1 MMSSPAG
8 LQQGQF
14 HFLSQWIPDSSRA
27 GVILHGS
34 PGEAGSGSV
43 GSSGSLV
50 VQDPDDS
57 FSCQF
62 SPLPL
67 SRSSS
72 CASVDVCSTAGG
84 GRTLRETELF
94 DASLNSELQSI
105 QDVLRNTRDLP
116 LIAKLEQ
123 LKQMQHRMQEQLKAH
138 QQEQLLRLQHE
149 PQRLLGKPQN
159 TAETTGWNQEQ
170 SVVEMNSGHDNSDRN
185 YEESLQSTI
194 EEQTMYRKVCDSEPQ
209 DRPIKSGF
217 SGRTFEEILEERLK
231 MEDQKLMEKNA
242 PAESVKVKRPF
253 LKRGEGLARFTRGK
267 AAVPPQRKSPPNPKP
282 SSCPNLKV
290 SQDPD
295 MRSNKNSVKNK
306 TQGFKSTHPVI
317 QRKTAVLNKENIPQN
332 KTTAPVAKMTVQ
344 PRVLVG
350 HQSENMSP
358 ISAQFQQ
365 KPDLS
370 SKQKINSVP
379 TADSNKEGEHSG
391 VEGNACV
398 AENSFEVWFTER
410 RQRWEQDHQREC
422 VELGEFELLE
432 RAADEISFS
441 SNSSFISTLLQRD
454 RRRLSSTPIKA
465 TSQSALPSRGQGPAV
480 TPSVPPVPPTN
491 TAIQRDIISIGPK
504 EQRGFYEEET
514 DEKLDENLLNCNSR
528 LQSFPNPPI
537 THCFQVPTT
546 LPYDKRTYQ
555 DRDGASSPEEDERSL
570 STNGDS
576 TLLESRAQ
584 LEFDDDDTWNDPE
597 EESCCPAEESPSER
611 ALKRKVAF
619 SKGVKPAGG
628 SPHAVGNQKE
638 APPTC
643 QLVSKLFPALK
654 PKPSPPV
661 TVVQAQEP
669 QNVPSEEG
677 AAQSRLLRERLV
689 ELETE
694 IERFKSENAALAKLK
709 QENQDT
715 RDHLKKEKA
724 EFEKK
729 RMEEI
734 AKWEEFK
741 REEQKK
747 LQRERKLFEKHAA
760 TVRARPDKQERDEI
774 QALKQQLNVL
784 QEDLRKREARWSN
797 TQSRLR
803 QQVDALSAENT
814 SLRDQVRTLEKL
826 RLSAWKS
833 AEKEKEKGRISA
845 SSNKTSTGSKRADA
859 RSPSRSSKN
868 SSSSSRK
875 GSPETQIPLTNSA
888 FFPEQMKESISF
900 KYEPSPV
907 ETQCSDGLVTTEM
920 NHASPLINSLPAIEQ
935 SEKEQEELTQS
946 DKIEKVLPDGGRLV
960 VFPNGTR
967 KELSADGQ
975 TVKVMFFNGDVKHTM
990 PDQRVIYYYAEAQT
1004 THITYPDGMEVL
1016 QFPNNQTEKHFPDGR
1031 KEITFPDQTIKTLYP
1046 DGREESVLTDGT
1058 IIQLNPDG
1066 SKVIQF
1072 NTGQREIHTAD
1083 FKRREYP
1090 DGTVKTV
1097 YSDGRQET
1105 QYPTGRV
1112 RLKDAEGHVI
1122 MDTKA

>member
-1 MMSSPAG
+1 MTSSPAG

-14 HFLSQWIPDSSRA
+14 HFLSQWMPDSSRA

-34 PGEAGSGSV
+34 SGEAGSMSV
-43 GSSGSLV
+43 HSSVSLV

-62 SPLPL
+62 APLPL

-72 CASVDVCSTAGG
+72 CASVDVCSPGG
-84 GRTLRETELF
+84 GGKMLRETELF
-94 DASLNSELQSI
+94 DASLNGEMHSI
-105 QDVLRNTRDLP
+105 QDVLKNTRDLP

-138 QQEQLLRLQHE
+138 QQEQLLRLQNE
-149 PQRLLGKPQN
+149 PQRLLGKAQN
-159 TAETTGWNQEQ
+159 TPETTGWNQEH
-170 SVVEMNSGHDNSDRN
+170 SVVELNNEHDDSDHD

-194 EEQTMYRKVCDSEPQ
+194 EDRTMNRKESDSELQ

-217 SGRTFEEILEERLK
+217 GGKTFEEILEEQLK
-231 MEDQKLMEKNA
+231 MEDQRLMSKNA
-242 PAESVKVKRPF
+242 PAESVKVKRAF

-267 AAVPPQRKSPPNPKP
+267 AAAPPHRKSPPNPKP
-282 SSCPNLKV
+282 SSCTNSKA
-290 SQDPD
+290 SQDFD
-295 MRSNKNSVKNK
+295 MRSNKNSAKSK
-306 TQGFKSTHPVI
+306 TEGSKSTHPVI
-317 QRKTAVLNKENIPQN
+317 QRKTAVLNKENISQN
-332 KTTAPVAKMTVQ
+332 KTTPPVTKMTIQ

-350 HQSENMSP
+350 HQSENMNRNL
-358 ISAQFQQ
+358 AQFQQ
-365 KPDLS
+365 KPDPS
-370 SKQKINSVP
+370 SKQKINSV
-379 TADSNKEGEHSG
+379 TTTSNNKEGACIG
-391 VEGNACV
+391 VQDYACV

-410 RQRWEQDHQREC
+410 RKHWEQDHRREC

-454 RRRLSSTPIKA
+454 RRRLSSTPIKS
-465 TSQSALPSRGQGPAV
+465 TSQPAPPSHGQGPAV
-480 TPSVPPVPPTN
+480 TPEPMLGPSTLVSSTN
-491 TAIQRDIISIGPK
+491 TAIQRDVINIGLK
-504 EQRGFYEEET
+504 EQRGLSEEET
-514 DEKLDENLLNCNSR
+514 DETLNDNNSG
-528 LQSFPNPPI
+528 LQPLPNMSNPRT
-537 THCFQVPTT
+537 THCFQMPTT

-555 DRDGASSPEEDERSL
+555 DRDGASSPEEDEGSL
-570 STNGDS
+570 SNNGDS
-576 TLLESRAQ
+576 TLIESRAQ
-584 LEFDDDDTWNDPE
+584 LEFDDDDTWNEPE

-619 SKGVKPAGG
+619 SKGVKPADG
-628 SPHAVGNQKE
+628 SPHAVGNRKE
-638 APPTC
+638 VPPTC

-654 PKPSPPV
+654 PKLPHPV
-661 TVVQAQEP
+661 TVVQVQEP
-669 QNVPSEEG
+669 QNVRSEEG

-715 RDHLKKEKA
+715 RDNLKKERA

-729 RMEEI
+729 RTEEI

-741 REEQKK
+741 REEHKK

-774 QALKQQLNVL
+774 QTLKQQLNVL

-803 QQVDALSAENT
+803 QQVDTLSTENA

-826 RLSAWKS
+826 RLAAWKS
-833 AEKEKEKGRISA
+833 AEKEKEKGRFPA
-845 SSNKTSTGSKRADA
+845 SSNRTSTETKRTDSS
-859 RSPSRSSKN
+859 SPPQSSKN
-868 SSSSSRK
+868 NSSRK
-875 GSPETQIPLTNSA
+875 GSPETQIALTNSA
-888 FFPEQMKESISF
+888 FFPEQIKKSISF
-900 KYEPSPV
+900 KYEQSSV
-907 ETQCSDGLVTTEM
+907 ETQCSDELVTTD
-920 NHASPLINSLPAIEQ
+920 ASLMNSLCAIEQ
-935 SEKEQEELTQS
+935 SEKEQEEITQS
-946 DKIEKVLPDGGRLV
+946 DNKIEKVLPDGGRLV

-1031 KEITFPDQTIKTLYP
+1031 KEITFPDQTVKTLYP

-1072 NTGQREIHTAD
+1072 NTGQREIHSAD

-1112 RLKDAEGHVI
+1112 RLKDAQGHVI
-1122 MDTKA
+1122 MDSKA

>member
-14 HFLSQWIPDSSRA
+14 HFLSQWMPDSSRA

-43 GSSGSLV
+43 RSSGSLV

-62 SPLPL
+62 APLPL

-72 CASVDVCSTAGG
+72 CASVDVCSPGG
-84 GRTLRETELF
+84 GGKTLGETELF
-94 DASLNSELQSI
+94 DASLNREMQSI

-123 LKQMQHRMQEQLKAH
+123 LKQMQHRMQEQLKAQ

-159 TAETTGWNQEQ
+159 TAETTRWNQEQ
-170 SVVEMNSGHDNSDRN
+170 SVVEMNSGHDDSDRN

-194 EEQTMYRKVCDSEPQ
+194 EEQTLYRKVCDSEPQ
-209 DRPIKSGF
+209 DRPIKLGF
-217 SGRTFEEILEERLK
+217 GGRTFEEILEEQLM
-231 MEDQKLMEKNA
+231 MEDQKLMGKNA

-253 LKRGEGLARFTRGK
+253 LKRGEVLARFTRGK
-267 AAVPPQRKSPPNPKP
+267 ATVLPHRKSPPNPKP
-282 SSCPNLKV
+282 SSCPNPKV
-290 SQDPD
+290 SQDLD
-295 MRSNKNSVKNK
+295 TRSNKNSVKNK
-306 TQGFKSTHPVI
+306 TERLKSTHPVI

-365 KPDLS
+365 KPDPS
-370 SKQKINSVP
+370 SKQKINSVT
-379 TADSNKEGEHSG
+379 TADSSKAGECSG
-391 VEGNACV
+391 VEDNACV

-465 TSQSALPSRGQGPAV
+465 TSQSAVPAV
-480 TPSVPPVPPTN
+480 TPEPMLGPSAPVPPTN
-491 TAIQRDIISIGPK
+491 TAIQRDIISIGLK
-504 EQRGFYEEET
+504 EQRGFSEEET
-514 DEKLDENLLNCNSR
+514 HEKLDDNSLSSNSG
-528 LQSFPNPPI
+528 LQPFPNPPI

-576 TLLESRAQ
+576 TLIESRAQ

-628 SPHAVGNQKE
+628 SPHAVGNRKE

-661 TVVQAQEP
+661 TVVQEP
-669 QNVPSEEG
+669 QNMPSEEG

-715 RDHLKKEKA
+715 RENLKKEKA

-741 REEQKK
+741 REEHQK

-803 QQVDALSAENT
+803 QQVDALSAENA

-833 AEKEKEKGRISA
+833 AEKEKEKGRFSA
-845 SSNKTSTGSKRADA
+845 SSNKTSTGSKRTDS
-859 RSPSRSSKN
+859 RSPSQSSKN
-868 SSSSSRK
+868 NSSSSRK

-900 KYEPSPV
+900 KYQPSPV
-907 ETQCSDGLVTTEM
+907 ETQCLDGLVTTEM
-920 NHASPLINSLPAIEQ
+920 NHDAPLINSLSAIVQ
-935 SEKEQEELTQS
+935 SQKEQEEITQS

-1016 QFPNNQTEKHFPDGR
+1016 QFPNDQTEKHFPDGR
-1031 KEITFPDQTIKTLYP
+1031 KEITFPDQTVKTLYP

-1112 RLKDAEGHVI
+1112 RLKDAQGHVI

>member
-1 MMSSPAG
+1 MSSPAG
-8 LQQGQF
+8 LQQGQSR
-14 HFLSQWIPDSSRA
+14 FLSQWMADSSRA
-27 GVILHGS
+27 GVILQGS

-43 GSSGSLV
+43 RSSGSLV

-62 SPLPL
+62 APLPL
-67 SRSSS
+67 SLSSS
-72 CASVDVCSTAGG
+72 CASGDVCSPSGG
-84 GRTLRETELF
+84 GKTLRETELF
-94 DASLNSELQSI
+94 DASLNSEMQSI
-105 QDVLRNTRDLP
+105 QD
-116 LIAKLEQ
+116 
-123 LKQMQHRMQEQLKAH
+123 LKQMQHRMQEQLNAH
-138 QQEQLLRLQHE
+138 QQEQLLRLNHE
-149 PQRLLGKPQN
+149 PQRLVGKAQN
-159 TAETTGWNQEQ
+159 TAAFNYTLNIQKIGWAFPICALEICGWNQEQ
-170 SVVEMNSGHDNSDRN
+170 SVVELDTGHKDSDHD
-185 YEESLQSTI
+185 YQESIQSTI
-194 EEQTMYRKVCDSEPQ
+194 EDQTMYRKECDSEPQ
-209 DRPIKSGF
+209 DRHIKLGF
-217 SGRTFEEILEERLK
+217 GGRTFEEILEEHLK
-231 MEDQKLMEKNA
+231 MEDQKLMGKNA

-267 AAVPPQRKSPPNPKP
+267 ATVPPHRKSPPNHKP
-282 SSCPNLKV
+282 SLCPIPKV
-290 SQDPD
+290 SQDLD
-295 MRSNKNSVKNK
+295 MKSNKNSVKNK
-306 TQGFKSTHPVI
+306 TKGSKFTHPVI

-332 KTTAPVAKMTVQ
+332 KTTAPVTKMTVQ
-344 PRVLVG
+344 PRVLIG
-350 HQSENMSP
+350 HQSENMNP
-358 ISAQFQQ
+358 IPAQFQP
-365 KPDLS
+365 KSDPS
-370 SKQKINSVP
+370 SKQKINRV
-379 TADSNKEGEHSG
+379 TTIDRNKEGSCSG
-391 VEGNACV
+391 VEDNACV

-410 RQRWEQDHQREC
+410 REHWEQDQQREC
-422 VELGEFELLE
+422 AELGEFELLE

-454 RRRLSSTPIKA
+454 RRRLSSTPIKS
-465 TSQSALPSRGQGPAV
+465 TSQSALPSRGQGSAV
-480 TPSVPPVPPTN
+480 TPESMLGHSVPVPPTN
-491 TAIQRDIISIGPK
+491 TTIQRDFI
-504 EQRGFYEEET
+504 
-514 DEKLDENLLNCNSR
+514 R
-528 LQSFPNPPI
+528 LKPLPNMSNPPI
-537 THCFQVPTT
+537 THCFEVPTT
-546 LPYDKRTYQ
+546 LPYDKLTYQ

-570 STNGDS
+570 SNNGDS
-576 TLLESRAQ
+576 TLIDSRAQ
-584 LEFDDDDTWNDPE
+584 LEFDDDDTWNEPK

-611 ALKRKVAF
+611 TLKRKVAF
-619 SKGVKPAGG
+619 SKGAKPAGG
-628 SPHAVGNQKE
+628 SPHAVGNGKE

-661 TVVQAQEP
+661 TVEQVQEP
-669 QNVPSEEG
+669 QNMPSEGG

-694 IERFKSENAALAKLK
+694 IERFKSENSALAKLK

-715 RDHLKKEKA
+715 RENLKKERA

-729 RMEEI
+729 SVEEI
-734 AKWEEFK
+734 AKCEELK
-741 REEQKK
+741 REEHKK

-784 QEDLRKREARWSN
+784 HEEMRKREARWSN

-803 QQVDALSAENT
+803 QQVDTVSAENAA
-814 SLRDQVRTLEKL
+814 LRDQVRMQEKL

-833 AEKEKEKGRISA
+833 AEKEKEKEKFSVSGKRTNI
-845 SSNKTSTGSKRADA
+845 GSKCTD
-859 RSPSRSSKN
+859 SRVS
-868 SSSSSRK
+868 
-875 GSPETQIPLTNSA
+875 
-888 FFPEQMKESISF
+888 
-900 KYEPSPV
+900 V
-907 ETQCSDGLVTTEM
+907 EWQCSDGLVMTER
-920 NHASPLINSLPAIEQ
+920 NQDAPHNSLSATEQ
-935 SEKEQEELTQS
+935 SEKEQEEITQS
-946 DKIEKVLPDGGRLV
+946 DNKIEKVLPDGGRLV

-1004 THITYPDGMEVL
+1004 THINYPDGMEVL

-1031 KEITFPDQTIKTLYP
+1031 KEITFPDQTVKTLYP

-1112 RLKDAEGHVI
+1112 RLKDAQGHVI

>member
-14 HFLSQWIPDSSRA
+14 HFLSQWMPDSSRA

-43 GSSGSLV
+43 RSSGSLV

-62 SPLPL
+62 APLPL

-72 CASVDVCSTAGG
+72 CASVDVCSPGG
-84 GRTLRETELF
+84 GGKTLRETEPF
-94 DASLNSELQSI
+94 DASLNREMQSI

-123 LKQMQHRMQEQLKAH
+123 LKQMQLRMQEQLKAH
-138 QQEQLLRLQHE
+138 QQEQLLRHE

-159 TAETTGWNQEQ
+159 TAEATGWNQEQ
-170 SVVEMNSGHDNSDRN
+170 SVVDSDRN
-185 YEESLQSTI
+185 YEESLQSST
-194 EEQTMYRKVCDSEPQ
+194 EEQTMCRKVCDSEPQ
-209 DRPIKSGF
+209 DRPIRSGF
-217 SGRTFEEILEERLK
+217 GGRTFEEMLEERLR
-231 MEDQKLMEKNA
+231 MEDQKLLGKNA

-267 AAVPPQRKSPPNPKP
+267 AAAPPHRKSPPNPKQ
-282 SSCPNLKV
+282 SSCPNPKV
-290 SQDPD
+290 SQDLE

-306 TQGFKSTHPVI
+306 TQGLKSTHPVI
-317 QRKTAVLNKENIPQN
+317 QRKTAVLNKESIPQN

-358 ISAQFQQ
+358 IPAQFQQ
-365 KPDLS
+365 KPDPS
-370 SKQKINSVP
+370 SKQKISSVT
-379 TADSNKEGEHSG
+379 TADSNKEGECSG
-391 VEGNACV
+391 VEDNACV

-480 TPSVPPVPPTN
+480 TPSVPPTN

-504 EQRGFYEEET
+504 AQRGFSEEET
-514 DEKLDENLLNCNSR
+514 DEKLDDNSLSSNSG
-528 LQSFPNPPI
+528 LQPFPNPPV

-576 TLLESRAQ
+576 TLIESRAQ

-597 EESCCPAEESPSER
+597 EESCCPTEESPSER

-619 SKGVKPAGG
+619 SKGAKPAGG
-628 SPHAVGNQKE
+628 SPHAVENRKE
-638 APPTC
+638 VPPTC

-654 PKPSPPV
+654 PKPSPLV
-661 TVVQAQEP
+661 TVVQEP
-669 QNVPSEEG
+669 QNMPSEEG

-689 ELETE
+689 ALETE

-715 RDHLKKEKA
+715 RDNLKKEKA

-729 RMEEI
+729 RMEEM

-741 REEQKK
+741 REEHKK

-833 AEKEKEKGRISA
+833 AEKEKEKGRFSA
-845 SSNKTSTGSKRADA
+845 SSNKTSTGSKHTDS
-859 RSPSRSSKN
+859 RSPSQSSEN
-868 SSSSSRK
+868 NSSSRK

-900 KYEPSPV
+900 KHEPSPV
-907 ETQCSDGLVTTEM
+907 ETQCSDGLVMTEM
-920 NHASPLINSLPAIEQ
+920 NHDAPLMNSLSAIEQ
-935 SEKEQEELTQS
+935 SEKEQEEVTQS

-967 KELSADGQ
+967 KEISADGQ

-1031 KEITFPDQTIKTLYP
+1031 KEITFPDQTVKTLYP

-1112 RLKDAEGHVI
+1112 RLKDAQGHVI

>member
-1 MMSSPAG
+1 MSSPAG
-8 LQQGQF
+8 LQQGQSR
-14 HFLSQWIPDSSRA
+14 FLSQWMADCSRA
-27 GVILHGS
+27 GVILQGS

-43 GSSGSLV
+43 RSSGSLV

-62 SPLPL
+62 APLPL
-67 SRSSS
+67 SLSSS
-72 CASVDVCSTAGG
+72 GASGDVCSPSGG
-84 GRTLRETELF
+84 GKTRFNGLF
-94 DASLNSELQSI
+94 
-105 QDVLRNTRDLP
+105 V
-116 LIAKLEQ
+116 Q

-138 QQEQLLRLQHE
+138 QQEQLLRLNHE
-149 PQRLLGKPQN
+149 PQRLVGKAQN
-159 TAETTGWNQEQ
+159 TAGMGFMKIVWAFPICALEICGWNQEQ
-170 SVVEMNSGHDNSDRN
+170 SVVELDTGHKDSDHD
-185 YEESLQSTI
+185 YQESIQSTI
-194 EEQTMYRKVCDSEPQ
+194 EDQTMYRKECDSEPQ
-209 DRPIKSGF
+209 DRPIKLGF
-217 SGRTFEEILEERLK
+217 GGRTFEEILEEHLK
-231 MEDQKLMEKNA
+231 MEDQKLMGKNA

-267 AAVPPQRKSPPNPKP
+267 ATVPPHRKSPPNHKP
-282 SSCPNLKV
+282 SLCPNPKV
-290 SQDPD
+290 SQDLD

-306 TQGFKSTHPVI
+306 TKGSKFTHPVI
-317 QRKTAVLNKENIPQN
+317 QRKTAVLNKENISQN
-332 KTTAPVAKMTVQ
+332 KTTAPVTKMTVQ
-344 PRVLVG
+344 PRVLIG
-350 HQSENMSP
+350 HQSENMNP
-358 ISAQFQQ
+358 I
-365 KPDLS
+365 PS
-370 SKQKINSVP
+370 SKQKINRV
-379 TADSNKEGEHSG
+379 TTIDSNKEGSCSG
-391 VEGNACV
+391 VEDNACV
-398 AENSFEVWFTER
+398 AENSFEVWFAER
-410 RQRWEQDHQREC
+410 REHWEQDQQWEC
-422 VELGEFELLE
+422 AELGEFELLE

-454 RRRLSSTPIKA
+454 RRRLSSTPIKS
-465 TSQSALPSRGQGPAV
+465 TSQSALPSRGQGSAV
-480 TPSVPPVPPTN
+480 TPEPMLGHSVPVPPTN
-491 TAIQRDIISIGPK
+491 TTIQRDVINIGPK
-504 EQRGFYEEET
+504 EQRGFSKE
-514 DEKLDENLLNCNSR
+514 LDDNLLCSNSG
-528 LQSFPNPPI
+528 LKPLPNMSNPPI
-537 THCFQVPTT
+537 THCFEVPTT
-546 LPYDKRTYQ
+546 LPYDKLTYQ

-570 STNGDS
+570 SNNGDS
-576 TLLESRAQ
+576 TLIDSRAQ
-584 LEFDDDDTWNDPE
+584 LEFDDEDTWNEPE

-619 SKGVKPAGG
+619 SKGAKPAGG
-628 SPHAVGNQKE
+628 SPHAVGNGKE

-661 TVVQAQEP
+661 TVEQVQEP
-669 QNVPSEEG
+669 QNMPSEGG

-694 IERFKSENAALAKLK
+694 IERFKSENSALAKLK

-715 RDHLKKEKA
+715 RENLKKERA

-729 RMEEI
+729 SVEEI
-734 AKWEEFK
+734 AKCEELK
-741 REEQKK
+741 REEHKK

-784 QEDLRKREARWSN
+784 HEEMRKREARWSN

-803 QQVDALSAENT
+803 QQVDTVSAENAA
-814 SLRDQVRTLEKL
+814 LRDQVRMQEKL

-833 AEKEKEKGRISA
+833 AEKEKEKEKFSVSGKRTNI
-845 SSNKTSTGSKRADA
+845 GSKCTD
-859 RSPSRSSKN
+859 SRVS
-868 SSSSSRK
+868 
-875 GSPETQIPLTNSA
+875 
-888 FFPEQMKESISF
+888 
-900 KYEPSPV
+900 V
-907 ETQCSDGLVTTEM
+907 EWQCSDGLVMTER
-920 NHASPLINSLPAIEQ
+920 NQDAPHNSLSATEQ
-935 SEKEQEELTQS
+935 SEKEQEEITQS
-946 DKIEKVLPDGGRLV
+946 DNKIEKVLPDGGRLV

-1004 THITYPDGMEVL
+1004 THINYPDGMEVL

-1031 KEITFPDQTIKTLYP
+1031 KEITFPDQTVKTLYP

-1112 RLKDAEGHVI
+1112 RLKDAQGHVI

>member
-1 MMSSPAG
+1 MTSSPAG
-8 LQQGQF
+8 L
-14 HFLSQWIPDSSRA
+14 HFLSQWMPDSSRA

-34 PGEAGSGSV
+34 LGEAGSGSV
-43 GSSGSLV
+43 RSSGSLV

-62 SPLPL
+62 APLPL

-72 CASVDVCSTAGG
+72 CASVDVCSPGG
-84 GRTLRETELF
+84 AGRTLRETELF
-94 DASLNSELQSI
+94 DASLNSEMQSI
-105 QDVLRNTRDLP
+105 QEVLRNTRDLP

-138 QQEQLLRLQHE
+138 QQEHLRLQHE
-149 PQRLLGKPQN
+149 PQRFLGKPQN
-159 TAETTGWNQEQ
+159 TAETTGWNREQ
-170 SVVEMNSGHDNSDRN
+170 SVLELNSGHDDSNHN

-217 SGRTFEEILEERLK
+217 GGRTFEEILEEQLK
-231 MEDQKLMEKNA
+231 MEDQKLGKNTS
-242 PAESVKVKRPF
+242 AEAVKVKRPF

-267 AAVPPQRKSPPNPKP
+267 AAVPPHRKSPPNPKP
-282 SSCPNLKV
+282 SSRPNPKV
-290 SQDPD
+290 SQDMD
-295 MRSNKNSVKNK
+295 VRSNKNSVKNK
-306 TQGFKSTHPVI
+306 TIGSKSAHPVI

-332 KTTAPVAKMTVQ
+332 KTTAPVTKMTVQ
-344 PRVLVG
+344 PHVLVG
-350 HQSENMSP
+350 HHSENMS
-358 ISAQFQQ
+358 QQ
-365 KPDLS
+365 KHHPS
-370 SKQKINSVP
+370 STQKINSV
-379 TADSNKEGEHSG
+379 TATDSNKEGALSSG
-391 VEGNACV
+391 LKDKDNACV

-422 VELGEFELLE
+422 FELGEFELLE

-441 SNSSFISTLLQRD
+441 SNSSFISTLLQRGH
-454 RRRLSSTPIKA
+454 RRLSSTPIKA
-465 TSQSALPSRGQGPAV
+465 TSQCALPNRDQGPVV
-480 TPSVPPVPPTN
+480 TPEPMLGGSAPVPLTN
-491 TAIQRDIISIGPK
+491 TEIQRDIVSVAPK
-504 EQRGFYEEET
+504 EQRGFSEEET
-514 DEKLDENLLNCNSR
+514 DEKLNDKSLISD
-528 LQSFPNPPI
+528 PPI
-537 THCFQVPTT
+537 IHCFQVPTT

-570 STNGDS
+570 STNADS
-576 TLLESRAQ
+576 TLIESRAQ
-584 LEFDDDDTWNDPE
+584 LEFDDDDTWNEAE

-628 SPHAVGNQKE
+628 SPHAVGDRKE
-638 APPTC
+638 TPPTC

-661 TVVQAQEP
+661 TMVQEP
-669 QNVPSEEG
+669 QNVLSEEG

-715 RDHLKKEKA
+715 QDNLKKEKA
-724 EFEKK
+724 DFEKK
-729 RMEEI
+729 RMEDI

-741 REEQKK
+741 REEHKK

-774 QALKQQLNVL
+774 QALKLQLNRL
-784 QEDLRKREARWSN
+784 QEDLRKRESRWSN

-803 QQVDALSAENT
+803 QQVDSLSAENT

-833 AEKEKEKGRISA
+833 AEKEKEKGRVSA
-845 SSNKTSTGSKRADA
+845 SSDKTSTGYKRTDS
-859 RSPSRSSKN
+859 RSPPENSKI
-868 SSSSSRK
+868 SSSRK

-888 FFPEQMKESISF
+888 FFPEQMKETVGF
-900 KYEPSPV
+900 KYETSPV
-907 ETQCSDGLVTTEM
+907 ETPGLNGLFTTET
-920 NHASPLINSLPAIEQ
+920 NHDAPLMNSLSAGDQ
-935 SEKEQEELTQS
+935 SEEEQEEITQS

-1031 KEITFPDQTIKTLYP
+1031 KEITFPDQTVKTLYP

-1058 IIQLNPDG
+1058 IIELNPDG

-1112 RLKDAEGHVI
+1112 RLKDAQGHVI
-1122 MDTKA
+1122 MDAKA

>member
-14 HFLSQWIPDSSRA
+14 HFLSQWMPDSSRA

-43 GSSGSLV
+43 RSSGSLV

-62 SPLPL
+62 APLPL

-72 CASVDVCSTAGG
+72 CASVDVCSPGG
-84 GRTLRETELF
+84 GGKTLGETELF
-94 DASLNSELQSI
+94 DASLNREMQSI

-123 LKQMQHRMQEQLKAH
+123 LKQMQHRMQEQLKAQ

-159 TAETTGWNQEQ
+159 TAETTRWNQEQ
-170 SVVEMNSGHDNSDRN
+170 SVVEMNSGHDDSDRN

-194 EEQTMYRKVCDSEPQ
+194 EEQTLYRKVCDSEPQ
-209 DRPIKSGF
+209 DRPIKLGF
-217 SGRTFEEILEERLK
+217 GGRTFEEILEEQLM
-231 MEDQKLMEKNA
+231 MEDQKLMGKNA

-253 LKRGEGLARFTRGK
+253 LKRGEVLARFTRGK
-267 AAVPPQRKSPPNPKP
+267 ATVLPHRKSPPNPKP
-282 SSCPNLKV
+282 SSCPNPKV
-290 SQDPD
+290 SQDLD
-295 MRSNKNSVKNK
+295 TRSNKNSVKNK
-306 TQGFKSTHPVI
+306 TERLKSTHPVI

-365 KPDLS
+365 KPDPS
-370 SKQKINSVP
+370 SKQKINSVT
-379 TADSNKEGEHSG
+379 TADSSKAGECSG
-391 VEGNACV
+391 VEDNACV

-465 TSQSALPSRGQGPAV
+465 TSQSAVPAV
-480 TPSVPPVPPTN
+480 TPEPMLGPSAPVPPTN
-491 TAIQRDIISIGPK
+491 TAIQRDIISIGLK
-504 EQRGFYEEET
+504 EQRGFSEEET
-514 DEKLDENLLNCNSR
+514 HEKLDDNSLSSNSG
-528 LQSFPNPPI
+528 LQPFPNPPI

-576 TLLESRAQ
+576 TLIESRAQ

-628 SPHAVGNQKE
+628 SPHAVGNRKE

-661 TVVQAQEP
+661 TVVQEP
-669 QNVPSEEG
+669 QNMPSEEG

-715 RDHLKKEKA
+715 RENLKKEKA

-741 REEQKK
+741 REEHQK

-803 QQVDALSAENT
+803 QQVDALSAENA

-833 AEKEKEKGRISA
+833 AEKEKEKGRFSA
-845 SSNKTSTGSKRADA
+845 SSNKTSTGSKRTDS
-859 RSPSRSSKN
+859 RSPSQSSKN
-868 SSSSSRK
+868 NSSSSRK

-900 KYEPSPV
+900 KYQPSPV
-907 ETQCSDGLVTTEM
+907 ETQCLDGLVTTEM
-920 NHASPLINSLPAIEQ
+920 NHDAPLINSLSAIVQ
-935 SEKEQEELTQS
+935 SQKEQEEITQS

-975 TVKVMFFNGDVKHTM
+975 TVKVMFFNGDVKHTIYLY
-990 PDQRVIYYYAEAQT
+990 IYYYAEAQT

-1016 QFPNNQTEKHFPDGR
+1016 QFPNDQTEKHFPDGR
-1031 KEITFPDQTIKTLYP
+1031 KEITFPDQTVKTLYP

-1112 RLKDAEGHVI
+1112 RLKDAQGHVI

>member
-14 HFLSQWIPDSSRA
+14 HFLSQWMPDSSRA
-27 GVILHGS
+27 GVILNGS
-34 PGEAGSGSV
+34 PGEAGSESV
-43 GSSGSLV
+43 RSSGSLV
-50 VQDPDDS
+50 VRDPDDS

-62 SPLPL
+62 APLPI

-72 CASVDVCSTAGG
+72 CASVDVCSPGG
-84 GRTLRETELF
+84 SGKTLRETELF
-94 DASLNSELQSI
+94 DASLNSEMQSI

-116 LIAKLEQ
+116 LIAKLDQ

-159 TAETTGWNQEQ
+159 TAETSMLNQEQ
-170 SVVEMNSGHDNSDRN
+170 SVVELNTGHDDTDPD

-194 EEQTMYRKVCDSEPQ
+194 EDQTLYRKGCNSEPQ
-209 DRPIKSGF
+209 DRPIKSGL
-217 SGRTFEEILEERLK
+217 RTFEEILEEQLK
-231 MEDQKLMEKNA
+231 MENQRLMGKNA

-253 LKRGEGLARFTRGK
+253 LKRGEGLTRFTKGK
-267 AAVPPQRKSPPNPKP
+267 AVVPSHKSSPSNPKPYSCPNPK
-282 SSCPNLKV
+282 L
-290 SQDPD
+290 SQGPD
-295 MRSNKNSVKNK
+295 MKSKRKSIINK
-306 TQGFKSTHPVI
+306 TEGSKTTHHVI
-317 QRKTAVLNKENIPQN
+317 QRKTAMLNKENFPQN
-332 KTTAPVAKMTVQ
+332 KTIAPVTKMTVQ
-344 PRVLVG
+344 PHVLVA
-350 HQSENMSP
+350 HQGQNMGS
-358 ISAQFQQ
+358 ISAQFQR
-365 KPDLS
+365 KPDPL

-379 TADSNKEGEHSG
+379 TTNSNKEQACNRMED
-391 VEGNACV
+391 NARV

-410 RQRWEQDHQREC
+410 RERWEQDHQREC

-441 SNSSFISTLLQRD
+441 SNSSFISTLLQKD
-454 RRRLSSTPIKA
+454 HRRLSSTPIKSTYQFA
-465 TSQSALPSRGQGPAV
+465 QGPTVAPGP
-480 TPSVPPVPPTN
+480 TLGHSLPVPPTN
-491 TAIQRDIISIGPK
+491 TAIQRDLIGTRPNDLMK
-504 EQRGFYEEET
+504 GFSEEET
-514 DEKLDENLLNCNSR
+514 DEKLDDNSLCSNSE
-528 LQSFPNPPI
+528 LQPLPNMSNPPI
-537 THCFQVPTT
+537 SHCFQVPTT

-555 DRDGASSPEEDERSL
+555 DRDGASSPEGDERNS
-570 STNGDS
+570 SNNGDS
-576 TLLESRAQ
+576 TLVESRVQ
-584 LEFDDDDTWNDPE
+584 LEFDDDDTWNEPE
-597 EESCCPAEESPSER
+597 DESCCPAEESLPER

-619 SKGVKPAGG
+619 SKGVKPVGG

-643 QLVSKLFPALK
+643 QLVSKLFPVLK
-654 PKPSPPV
+654 AKPSPPV
-661 TVVQAQEP
+661 TTQEP
-669 QNVPSEEG
+669 QNMPSEEG

-694 IERFKSENAALAKLK
+694 IERFKSENATLAKLK
-709 QENQDT
+709 QENQET
-715 RDHLKKEKA
+715 RDKLKKDRA

-741 REEQKK
+741 REENKK
-747 LQRERKLFEKHAA
+747 LQREKKLFEKHAA

-803 QQVDALSAENT
+803 QQVDSLSAENA

-833 AEKEKEKGRISA
+833 AEKEKEKGRFSA
-845 SSNKTSTGSKRADA
+845 SSSRTSTGSKCTGST
-859 RSPSRSSKN
+859 SPSLSSKSN
-868 SSSSSRK
+868 SSRK
-875 GSPETQIPLTNSA
+875 GSPETHIPLTDSA
-888 FFPEQMKESISF
+888 VI
-900 KYEPSPV
+900 
-907 ETQCSDGLVTTEM
+907 G
-920 NHASPLINSLPAIEQ
+920 Q
-935 SEKEQEELTQS
+935 SEEEQEEITQS
-946 DKIEKVLPDGGRLV
+946 DSKIEKVLPDGGRLV

-990 PDQRVIYYYAEAQT
+990 PDHRVIYYYAEAQT

-1031 KEITFPDQTIKTLYP
+1031 KEITFPDQTVKTLYP

-1072 NTGQREIHTAD
+1072 NTGQREIHTTD

-1090 DGTVKTV
+1090 DGTIKTV

-1112 RLKDAEGHVI
+1112 RLKDAQGHVI

>member
-14 HFLSQWIPDSSRA
+14 HFLSQWMPDSSRA

-43 GSSGSLV
+43 RSSGSLV

-62 SPLPL
+62 APLPL

-72 CASVDVCSTAGG
+72 CASVDVCSPGG
-84 GRTLRETELF
+84 GGKTLGETELF
-94 DASLNSELQSI
+94 DASLNREMQSI

-123 LKQMQHRMQEQLKAH
+123 LKQMQHRMQEQLKAQ

-159 TAETTGWNQEQ
+159 TAETTRWNQEQ
-170 SVVEMNSGHDNSDRN
+170 SVVEMNSGHDDSDRN

-194 EEQTMYRKVCDSEPQ
+194 EEQTLYRKVCDSEPQ
-209 DRPIKSGF
+209 DRPIKLGF
-217 SGRTFEEILEERLK
+217 GGRTFEEILEEQLM
-231 MEDQKLMEKNA
+231 MEDQKLMGKNA

-253 LKRGEGLARFTRGK
+253 LKRGEVLARFTRGK
-267 AAVPPQRKSPPNPKP
+267 ATVLPHRKSPPNPKP
-282 SSCPNLKV
+282 SSCPNPKV
-290 SQDPD
+290 SQDLD
-295 MRSNKNSVKNK
+295 TRSNKNSVKNK
-306 TQGFKSTHPVI
+306 TERLKSTHPVI

-365 KPDLS
+365 KPDPS
-370 SKQKINSVP
+370 SKQKINSVT
-379 TADSNKEGEHSG
+379 TADSSKAGECSG
-391 VEGNACV
+391 VEDNACV

-465 TSQSALPSRGQGPAV
+465 TSQSAVPAV
-480 TPSVPPVPPTN
+480 TPEPMLGPSAPVPPTN
-491 TAIQRDIISIGPK
+491 TAIQRDIISIGLK
-504 EQRGFYEEET
+504 EQRGFSEEET
-514 DEKLDENLLNCNSR
+514 HEKLDDNSLSSNSG
-528 LQSFPNPPI
+528 LQPFPNPPI

-576 TLLESRAQ
+576 TLIESRAQ

-628 SPHAVGNQKE
+628 SPHAVGNRKE

-661 TVVQAQEP
+661 TVVQEP
-669 QNVPSEEG
+669 QNMPSEEG

-715 RDHLKKEKA
+715 RENLKKEKA

-741 REEQKK
+741 REEHQK

-803 QQVDALSAENT
+803 QQVDALSAENA

-833 AEKEKEKGRISA
+833 AEKEKEKGRFSA
-845 SSNKTSTGSKRADA
+845 SSNKTSTGSKRTDS
-859 RSPSRSSKN
+859 RSPSQSSKN
-868 SSSSSRK
+868 NSSSSRK
-875 GSPETQIPLTNSA
+875 GSPETQIPLTNS
-888 FFPEQMKESISF
+888 ESISF
-900 KYEPSPV
+900 KYQPSPV
-907 ETQCSDGLVTTEM
+907 ETQCLDGLVTTEM
-920 NHASPLINSLPAIEQ
+920 NHDAPLINSLSAIVQ
-935 SEKEQEELTQS
+935 SQKEQEEITQS

-1016 QFPNNQTEKHFPDGR
+1016 QFPNDQTEKHFPDGR
-1031 KEITFPDQTIKTLYP
+1031 KEITFPDQTVKTLYP

-1112 RLKDAEGHVI
+1112 RLKDAQGHVI